1 MNIQQYLSDKAE
13 LVERQL
19 EKIIPAGELP
29 PSLEEATRYVVLGGG
44 KRIRPILAIAVAE
57 ALGKCVGETLIP
69 ACALELIH
77 TYSLIHDDLPCMDND
92 DFRRG
97 KPTLHKVY
105 NEAHA
110 VLTGDYLVALAFELL
125 ACAPGLDAEQ
135 RVKLVEI
142 LAKRSGGQGMVSGQV
157 LDIEGEELALTLER
171 LQEIHHKKTGAL
183 ISASVEF
190 GAICGK
196 ANEEQLKALRLYA
209 RELGIAFQ
217 ITDDILD
224 VTTGKDSD
232 SKNGKTT
239 YVTLF
244 GLKGSQDRAKS
255 HVQAATEA
263 LLPFGTKATPL
274 VEIANLLLHRK
285 K

>member
-1 MNIQQYLSDKAE
+1 MNIQQYLVEKAD
-13 LVERQL
+13 LVEKKL
-19 EKIIPAGELP
+19 EKLIPANELP
-29 PSLEEATRYVVLGGG
+29 PSLEESTRYVVLGGG

-57 ALGKCVGETLIP
+57 ALGKGVDETLTP

-77 TYSLIHDDLPCMDND
+77 TYSLIHDDLPCMDDD

-157 LDIEGEELALTLER
+157 LDIEGEELVLTLER

-196 ANEEQLKALRLYA
+196 ATDEHFKALRDYA

-224 VTTGKDSD
+224 VTTGKASD

-244 GLKGSQDRAKS
+244 GLEGSHSIAKK
-255 HVQAATEA
+255 HHEAAISA
-263 LLPFGTKATPL
+263 LKIFGNKALPL

>member
-1 MNIQQYLSDKAE
+1 MNIQHYLTEKADLIE
-13 LVERQL
+13 KHL
-19 EKIIPAGELP
+19 ESLIPEKELP
-29 PSLEEATRYVVLGGG
+29 PSLEESTRYVVLGGG
-44 KRIRPILAIAVAE
+44 KRIRPILALAVAE
-57 ALGKCVGETLIP
+57 TLGQSIKNTLTP

-77 TYSLIHDDLPCMDND
+77 TYSLIHDDLPCMDD
-92 DFRRG
+92 DDYRRG

-110 VLTGDYLVALAFELL
+110 VLTGDYLVALAFELI
-125 ACAPGLDAEQ
+125 ACAPGLNSEQ

-157 LDIEGEELALTLER
+157 LDIEGEDLVLTLDK

-190 GAICGK
+190 GAICGN
-196 ANEEQLKALRLYA
+196 ATPEQMQALREYA

-244 GLKGSQDRAKS
+244 GLEGAHKIAEKHHNAALAALSQ
-255 HVQAATEA
+255 
-263 LLPFGTKATPL
+263 FGEKAFPL